1 MRGKIA
7 SEEDNNMIL
16 KCILLA
22 LSASIDALSIG
33 VTYGI
38 KKTKMS
44 KASNII
50 IFLTLLC
57 LTGISVLVGHY
68 ISILFSP
75 TFSVWLGSLLLIILG
90 IYNIYKARN
99 NISTD
104 FDADNSNYIDAK
116 EALVL
121 GLAVSI
127 DASCVS
133 LGSGMIGLGSFILPI
148 FMAIFHTF
156 FVNCGNLVTRN
167 LLKRI
172 KIPENVLVIFS
183 GVILILVGLLK
194 IVF

>member
-1 MRGKIA
+1 
-7 SEEDNNMIL
+7 MIL
-16 KCILLA
+16 NCILLA

-33 VTYGI
+33 ITYGI
-38 KKTKMS
+38 KQTKMS
-44 KASNII
+44 KAGNLI

-75 TFSVWLGSLLLIILG
+75 TFSVWLGSSLLILLG
-90 IYNIYKARN
+90 IYNIYKAKN
-99 NISTD
+99 NVSAN
-104 FDADNSNYIDAK
+104 FDTDNSNYIDTK
-116 EALVL
+116 EAFIL
-121 GLAVSI
+121 GLAVSV

>member
-1 MRGKIA
+1 
-7 SEEDNNMIL
+7 MIL

-44 KASNII
+44 KAGNII
-50 IFLTLLC
+50 IFLTLFC
-57 LTGISVLVGHY
+57 LTGFSVLVGHY

-75 TFSVWLGSLLLIILG
+75 TISVWIGSSLLILLG
-90 IYNIYKARN
+90 IYNIYKAN
-99 NISTD
+99 NNLSTD

-116 EALVL
+116 EAFVL
-121 GLAVSI
+121 GLAVAV

-133 LGSGMIGLGSFILPI
+133 LSSGLIGLGGFILPI

-156 FVNCGNLVTRN
+156 FVNCGNFVSNTIVKRFKISNKALSILAGIV
-167 LLKRI
+167 LIFIGVLRI
-172 KIPENVLVIFS
+172 K
-183 GVILILVGLLK
+183 
-194 IVF
+194 

>member
-116 EALVL
+116 EAFVL

-156 FVNCGNLVTRN
+156 FVNCGSFFATTIVR
-167 LLKRI
+167 RF
-172 KIPENVLVIFS
+172 KISNKVLSIIA
-183 GVILILVGLLK
+183 GVILIFIGILR
-194 IVF
+194 IC